1 MQTPQLDVDFSDRA
15 LAADPFPLLEE
26 IRAAGRVVW
35 NGAAGAWMV
44 SGYDDCTAVLT
55 DTQTVQFSVP
65 GALRPDVYFWFDAP
79 AISITEGADHR
90 RLRGPLAHH
99 FAAASM
105 QRNWEP
111 RVRAV
116 VDHLVSPLVERHHL
130 FDIAEFTRIPVIVVA
145 ELLGVPEERHEDFR
159 RWSNVLVGN
168 VAFGNEIPEVR
179 REMDVV
185 VAEAKQYLSE
195 EVERHRRERPDDL
208 LTAMV
213 DVPTWSD
220 AEIRAVALN
229 LLLAGYD
236 TTAKLL
242 GLALV
247 ALEQH
252 PEQRRLV
259 ADDPS
264 LITNAVEEVLRW
276 QSPTQVIVRVA
287 VRDTEL
293 AGTCFK
299 KGDVIY
305 TMLGAANRDPHRW
318 ADPQRFDI
326 GRELKPHL
334 AFTTGRHVC
343 IGAALARL
351 EARVALEALLA
362 AAPEYRLRDIDY
374 GNAFFARGP
383 LGGVIDV
390 GVSAPA

>member
-1 MQTPQLDVDFSDRA
+1 MKTPHLDVDFFDRA
-15 LAADPFPLLEE
+15 LAVDPFPMLEKV
-26 IRAAGRVVW
+26 RAAGRVVW
-35 NGAAGAWMV
+35 NGAARAWMV
-44 SGYDDCTAVLT
+44 PGYDDCTAVVA
-55 DTQTVQFSVP
+55 DTHTVQFSVP
-65 GALRPDVYFWFDAP
+65 GALRPDVYFWFEAP

-90 RLRGPLAHH
+90 RLRGPLARH

-105 QRNWEP
+105 QRDWGP
-111 RVRAV
+111 RVRGIV
-116 VDHLVSPLVERHHL
+116 EQLLTPLVEGRDHL
-130 FDIAEFTRIPVIVVA
+130 DINDFTKIPVIVVA
-145 ELLGVPEERHEDFR
+145 ELLGVPEERHDDFR

-168 VAFGNEIPEVR
+168 VAFGNETPEVR
-179 REMDVV
+179 HEMDVV
-185 VAEAKQYLSE
+185 VAEAKAYLSE
-195 EVERHRRERPDDL
+195 EIERHRRDRPDDL

-213 DVPTWSD
+213 DVSAWSE

-252 PEQRRLV
+252 PEQRRMLV
-259 ADDPS
+259 DDPS
-264 LITNAVEEVLRW
+264 LIPNAVEEVLRW
-276 QSPTQVIVRVA
+276 QSPTQAIVRVA
-287 VRDTEL
+287 VEDTEL
-293 AGTCFK
+293 AGTRFK
-299 KGDVIY
+299 RGDVIY
-305 TMLGAANRDPHRW
+305 TMLGAANRDPRRW

-362 AAPEYRLRDIDY
+362 AAPDYRLRDIDY
-374 GNAFFARGP
+374 GDAFFARGP
-383 LGGVIDV
+383 VHGAIDI
-390 GVSAPA
+390 GDLATT

>member
-1 MQTPQLDVDFSDRA
+1 MQTPQLDVDFSDRR
-15 LAADPFPLLEE
+15 LAADPFPVLEE

-35 NGAAGAWMV
+35 NSAAGAWMV
-44 SGYDDCTAVLT
+44 PGYDDCTAVLT
-55 DTQTVQFSVP
+55 DTQRVQFSVP
-65 GALRPDVYFWFDAP
+65 GALRPEVYFWFDAP

-116 VDHLVSPLVERHHL
+116 VDELVSPLVDHHAL
-130 FDIAEFTRIPVIVVA
+130 FDIADFTKIPVIVVA
-145 ELLGVPEERHEDFR
+145 ELLGVPQERHEDFR

-168 VAFGNEIPEVR
+168 VAFGNETSEVR

-185 VAEAKQYLSE
+185 VAEAKQYLSG

-213 DVPTWSD
+213 DVPAWSD

-252 PEQRRLV
+252 PGQRRLL

-264 LITNAVEEVLRW
+264 LINNAVEEVLRW
-276 QSPTQVIVRVA
+276 QSPTQVIVRV
-287 VRDTEL
+287 VVQDTEL
-293 AGTCFK
+293 AGTRFE

-305 TMLGAANRDPHRW
+305 AMLGAANRDPSRW

-326 GRELKPHL
+326 GRELKAHL

-343 IGAALARL
+343 IGAGLARL

-362 AAPEYRLRDIDY
+362 AAPEYRLRDVDY

-383 LGGVIDV
+383 VGGVIDV